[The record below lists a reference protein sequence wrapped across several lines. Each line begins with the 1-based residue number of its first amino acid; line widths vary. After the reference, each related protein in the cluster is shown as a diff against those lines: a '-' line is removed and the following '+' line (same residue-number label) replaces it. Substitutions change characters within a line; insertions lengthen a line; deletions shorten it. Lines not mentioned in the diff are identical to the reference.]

1 MTICTHLFCA
11 YVKRDV
17 ITWHIAVAQS
27 RLAENVSKS
36 LQARSRLVMKMRL
49 YETKS
54 YPSAEISLV
63 DERNLGKMFSLY
75 EHNFTPHSGKLS
87 VVSVTFNLYL
97 TK

>member
-54 YPSAEISLV
+54 YPSAEIYLV
-63 DERNLGKMFSLY
+63 DERNLGKMFSL
-75 EHNFTPHSGKLS
+75 FTPPSGKLS